1 MGSDGTYDDTSSASQ
16 VITEFGNYAG
26 VPREM
31 RQSLIRLAKTN
42 GNTLGFLS

>member
-1 MGSDGTYDDTSSASQ
+1 MPLYFVQ

-31 RQSLIRLAKTN
+31 RQGLIRLAKTN